1 MSLSRSVQKRSN
13 AAGAVPIDNASY
25 WFTDSGLIELLKA
38 PMLLLPADGSGMSI
52 WDPTKYSQAISVDN
66 TDASAQMQV
75 LSDLNTVKV
84 NYLLTTPAAEQVT
97 LEVCT
102 TNGIV
107 LFEQNESLMAG
118 RNQLSIALT
127 GIRSGKYLLKVLGK
141 TELPE
146 HVESFVKL
154 SNDQTG

>member
-1 MSLSRSVQKRSN
+1 MRYQVPSITRRSFMRQM
-13 AAGAVPIDNASY
+13 AAGTGSAALSPMVAVS
-25 WFTDSGLIELLKA
+25 
-38 PMLLLPADGSGMSI
+38 
-52 WDPTKYSQAISVDN
+52 
-66 TDASAQMQV
+66 SAH
-75 LSDLNTVKV
+75 
-84 NYLLTTPAAEQVT
+84 AAEQVT

-102 TNGIV
+102 TDGIV

-154 SNDQTG
+154 